1 MITTMPKAK
10 GITNTSFPEEFILI
24 GFSQWPQLEKVL
36 FWVVSLFY
44 VMIIFGNLIIIL
56 LSCVEPRLYTPMYFF
71 LSNLSF
77 LELCFTTTT
86 LPQMLSNLWGPKKT
100 ITYTGCVIQ
109 LFVFVYLGATE
120 CILLVVMAFDRYVA
134 VCQPLRY
141 TIIMNPPLC
150 WKLAFIAWL
159 SGLMESLI
167 QSTITLQLPFCS
179 HHQVDDFLCEVPAL
193 IRLACGDTS
202 FNELQITIAAVLLTI
217 LPVGLIL
224 TSYGYIAQAVGKIK
238 SEEGRQ
244 KAVATCSSHLL
255 VVFMFYG
262 TVAMVYTD
270 PKNNFA
276 SEHGKFITFFYTVLT
291 PLLNPLIYTLRNK
304 EVTEAL
310 QRLLKKRMRQRR
322 N

>member
-1 MITTMPKAK
+1 MANTTSPV
-10 GITNTSFPEEFILI
+10 GFILL

-36 FWVVSLFY
+36 FWIVSIFY
-44 VMIIFGNLIIIL
+44 IMIIFGNLTIIL
-56 LSCVEPRLYTPMYFF
+56 LYCVDPCLYNPMYFF

-86 LPQMLSNLWGPKKT
+86 LPQMLSNLWGPEKT
-100 ITYTGCVIQ
+100 ISYTGCVIQ
-109 LFVFVYLGATE
+109 LFIFLFLGATE

-150 WKLAFIAWL
+150 RKLAFIAWL
-159 SGLMESLI
+159 SGLTEALI
-167 QSTITLQLPFCS
+167 QSPITLQLPFCS

-193 IRLACGDTS
+193 IRLACGDS
-202 FNELQITIAAVLLTI
+202 SSSEWELTLSAVLFTI

-244 KAVATCSSHLL
+244 KAIATCSSHLL
-255 VVFMFYG
+255 VVSMFYG

-276 SEHGKFITFFYTVLT
+276 SAHGKYLTLFYTVVT
-291 PLLNPLIYTLRNK
+291 PFLNPLIYTLKNK
-304 EVTEAL
+304 EVREAL
-310 QRLLKKRMRQRR
+310 KRLLKKYMRQ
-322 N
+322 

>member
-1 MITTMPKAK
+1 M
-10 GITNTSFPEEFILI
+10 TNRSSPMGFILL

-36 FWVVSLFY
+36 FWIVSLFY
-44 VMIIFGNLIIIL
+44 VMIICGNLTIIL
-56 LSCVEPRLYTPMYFF
+56 LSCLEPRLHTPMYFF

-77 LELCFTTTT
+77 LELCFTTTS
-86 LPQMLSNLWGPKKT
+86 LPQMLSNLWGPEKT

-109 LFVFVYLGATE
+109 LCVFLCLGATE
-120 CILLVVMAFDRYVA
+120 GVLLVVMAFDRYVA

-141 TIIMNPPLC
+141 TIIMDPPLC

-159 SGLMESLI
+159 SGLTESLI
-167 QSTITLQLPFCS
+167 QSPITLQLPFCS

-202 FNELQITIAAVLLTI
+202 SNELQMTVSAVLFTI

-244 KAVATCSSHLL
+244 KAIATCFSHLV

-270 PKNNFA
+270 PKSNFA
-276 SEHGKFITFFYTVLT
+276 SENGKFFTFFYAVIT
-291 PLLNPLIYTLRNK
+291 PLLNPLIYALRNK
-304 EVTEAL
+304 DIKRAL
-310 QRLLKKRMRQRR
+310 QRLLKKWSSK
-322 N
+322 

>member
-1 MITTMPKAK
+1 M
-10 GITNTSFPEEFILI
+10 TNKSFPVDFILL
-24 GFSQWPQLEKVL
+24 GFSEWPQVE
-36 FWVVSLFY
+36 VSLFWIVIIIY
-44 VMIIFGNLIIIL
+44 TMIILGNLTIIL
-56 LSCVEPRLYTPMYFF
+56 LSCKDPQLHTPMYFF

-86 LPQMLSNLWGPKKT
+86 VPQMLSNLWGPDKT

-109 LFVFVYLGATE
+109 LCVFLCLGATE
-120 CILLVVMAFDRYVA
+120 GVLLVVMAFDRYIA

-141 TIIMNPPLC
+141 TIIMHPFLC
-150 WKLAFIAWL
+150 WKLALTAWI

-167 QSTITLQLPFCS
+167 QSPITLQLPFCA

-193 IRLACGDTS
+193 IRLACGDTTS
-202 FNELQITIAAVLLTI
+202 NEWQMAISAVLFTI
-217 LPVGLIL
+217 VPVGLII
-224 TSYGYIAQAVGKIK
+224 TSYGYIAQAIAKIK

-244 KAVATCSSHLL
+244 KAIATCSSHLL

-262 TVAMVYTD
+262 TVAIVYTD

-276 SEHGKFITFFYTVLT
+276 SKHGKFFTFFYTIVT

-304 EVTEAL
+304 DVKDAL
-310 QRLLKKRMRQRR
+310 QRLLQKEISI
-322 N
+322 